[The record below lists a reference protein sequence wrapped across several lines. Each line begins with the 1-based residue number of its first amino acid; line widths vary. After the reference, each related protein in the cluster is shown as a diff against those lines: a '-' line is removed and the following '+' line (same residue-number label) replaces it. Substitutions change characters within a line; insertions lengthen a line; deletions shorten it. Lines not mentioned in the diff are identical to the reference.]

1 MAIFKYFT
9 EEKHAQLFIKKGE
22 MMFKPLSSFRIL
34 EDGGNRGDAHDGALN
49 HGQPGGL
56 QAFRENG
63 EPFVLDQ
70 NFHAAAR
77 GNEIFVYCASNHL
90 SHVIAEKL
98 GRFCVEVNDPDV
110 LVHRLRLRARPG
122 SKIDYEQ
129 IICGAVDYRPGGR
142 PPGVDWALPE
152 RLVLTKPE
160 HYEWQDEY
168 RVAIG
173 LRHALDVHAVDLHL
187 LAEGAAPP
195 PPAGP
200 VPGPIFIRLGSLNE
214 AVTLHRL

>member
-1 MAIFKYFT
+1 MAIYKYFT
-9 EEKHAQLFIKKGE
+9 EEQHAQALIQKGE
-22 MMFKPLSSFRIL
+22 MMLKPLSSFRIL
-34 EDGGNRGDAHDGALN
+34 EDGGNRGDPHDGALN

-77 GNEIFVYCASNHL
+77 GNEIFVYCASNHI
-90 SHVIAEKL
+90 SGEIAEML
-98 GRFCVEVNDPDV
+98 GRFCVEINDPDI
-110 LVHRLRLRARPG
+110 LVRRLRLRAQPQ

-129 IICGAVDYRPGGR
+129 IICGPVDYRPGGR
-142 PPGVDWALPE
+142 PPGIDWALPE

-160 HYEWQDEY
+160 HYRWQDEY
-168 RVAIG
+168 RIAIG
-173 LRHALDVHAVDLHL
+173 LRNALDVHAVDLHL

-195 PPAGP
+195 LPVGP
-200 VPGPIFIRLGSLNE
+200 VPAPIFIRLGALEE